1 MCALPCAFSFR
12 APYLSRILEKAM
24 QVLKFGGTSVGD
36 ARAIA
41 QVVNIVHAEA
51 ADDPRAVVVT
61 SAMRGVTDLLINSAR
76 AAAQGDRQ
84 PYRDARLTLIGR
96 HHDAAE
102 ALVGDL
108 DELTALQAGTDERI
122 RDFERL
128 CMAVSILGELTD
140 RGLAV
145 ISGLGERLL
154 APILAAALR
163 AKGIR
168 AESVD
173 AGELIVTDDNF
184 SSATPDMAATQEK
197 TRARLLPLLENGIIP
212 VVTGF
217 VAATPDGAP
226 TVLGRG
232 GSDYSAAILGAA
244 LHADEV
250 QIWTDVDGVLTADP
264 RIVPEARPLKELSY
278 SEAAEL
284 AYFGAKVLHP
294 KTMLPAIDLGIP
306 ISVRNTFNPSFPG
319 TMVVAPTGNG
329 GSVKALTLIR
339 GLALVTVAGRGM
351 MGVPGIAARTFAAVA
366 KKGANVL
373 MISQASSEQSIC
385 FIVPEA
391 DAPGVVTALEA
402 EFAEEVRRREIDGVT
417 SVRDVV
423 IVAVVG
429 EGIRTTPGIAAR
441 LFGAMGNHDV
451 NVVAVAQGSSEANMS
466 LVLAAADADAAV
478 RYIHSAFN
486 LSGAPA

>member
-1 MCALPCAFSFR
+1 
-12 APYLSRILEKAM
+12 M

-41 QVVNIVHAEA
+41 LVVNIVREEA
-51 ADDPRAVVVT
+51 AQDPNTVVVT
-61 SAMRGVTDLLINSAR
+61 SAMRGVTDQLINSAR
-76 AAAQGDRQ
+76 AAAIGDRQ
-84 PYRDARLTLIGR
+84 PYRDARLALIGR

-108 DELTALQAGTDERI
+108 DELLGLQAGTDERI

-128 CMAVSILGELTD
+128 CMAVAILGELTD

-154 APILAAALR
+154 APILAAAMR
-163 AKGIR
+163 AKGVP
-168 AESVD
+168 AEFVD
-173 AGELIVTDDNF
+173 AGELIVTDDNYA
-184 SSATPDMAATQEK
+184 SATPDMAATRVK
-197 TRARLLPLLENGIIP
+197 TRARLLPMLEKGIIP

-217 VAATPDGAP
+217 VAVTPDGAP

-244 LHADEV
+244 LDADEV

-264 RIVPEARPLKELSY
+264 RIVPEARPLNELTY

-294 KTMLPAIDLGIP
+294 KTMLPAIDRGIP
-306 ISVRNTFNPSFPG
+306 ISVRNTFNPGFPG
-319 TMVVAPTGNG
+319 TMVVAQTGNG
-329 GSVKALTLIR
+329 GSVKALTVIR

-351 MGVPGIAARTFAAVA
+351 MGVPGIAARTFSAVA
-366 KKGANVL
+366 QKGANVL

-385 FIVPEA
+385 FIVPEL
-391 DAPGVVTALEA
+391 DAPGVVTALETA
-402 EFAEEVRRREIDGVT
+402 FADEIRRREIDGV
-417 SVRDVV
+417 SFVRDVV

-441 LFGAMGNHDV
+441 VFGAMGDNNV

-466 LVLAAADADAAV
+466 LVLAADDADAAV
-478 RYIHSAFN
+478 RYIHTAFN